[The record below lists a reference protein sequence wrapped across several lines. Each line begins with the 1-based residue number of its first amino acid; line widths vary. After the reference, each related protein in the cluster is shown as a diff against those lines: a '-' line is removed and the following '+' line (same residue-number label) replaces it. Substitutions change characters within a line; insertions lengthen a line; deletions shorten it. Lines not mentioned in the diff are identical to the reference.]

1 MRFLASKIILLFCF
15 LLCFTHLAIANTYDS
30 VEYNLDLI
38 NIKDSVLKIEVT
50 LKGDFKDKL
59 ILDLPSRWAGI
70 SYVDQIKNIEVSPNF
85 PLELK
90 QENNDSQA
98 IILMPQ
104 TSNNLI
110 KITYEVHQK
119 AGNQSDVH
127 EAMVRSDLVHSPGY
141 GIFATPFDLNEN
153 DKINVIIKWTNL
165 DSKWKTVSSHGA
177 KSNINLNITAPELLH
192 AIYVAG
198 RIRVYNVGTDSQ
210 PVFLS
215 LYGSFDIEDKRIALL
230 VV

>member
-1 MRFLASKIILLFCF
+1 LL
-15 LLCFTHLAIANTYDS
+15 LGFTNLAIANTYNS

-38 NIKDSVLKIEVT
+38 SIKDSVLKIEVI

-59 ILDLPSRWAGI
+59 VLDLPSRWAGT
-70 SYVDQIKNIEVSPNF
+70 SYVDQIKNIEVSPNYSV
-85 PLELK
+85 ELK
-90 QENNDSQA
+90 QENNNSQA
-98 IILMPQ
+98 IISIPK
-104 TSNNLI
+104 TSNNLV

-119 AGNQSDVH
+119 IGNPSNVH
-127 EAMVRSDLVHSPGY
+127 EAIVRDDLVHTTGY

-153 DKINVIIKWTNL
+153 DKINVAIKWINL
-165 DSKWKTVSSHGA
+165 DSKWKTISSHGA

-210 PVFLS
+210 PILLS
-215 LYGSFDIEDKRIALL
+215 LYGHFDIEDKRIASDL
-230 VV
+230 